1 MTTDRSDGG
10 MSPDTPAVE
19 RAVVFDM
26 VRRGAPLLP
35 LVVLGAALVW
45 GVHGALSAAFAVAI
59 VVVNLMAA
67 AFLLGWAA
75 RISPAMLMGTAL
87 FGFLG
92 RMVLVALAVLA
103 VKDQGWVDFTA
114 LAVTLLVTHIGL
126 LVWETRHVSA
136 SLAFPGLAPKREA
149 SP

>member
-1 MTTDRSDGG
+1 MTDTDQDSAKNV
-10 MSPDTPAVE
+10 PAETPAVE
-19 RAVVFDM
+19 RAVAFDM
-26 VRRGAPLLP
+26 VRRGAPVLP
-35 LVVLGAALVW
+35 LVVIVAGLVW
-45 GVHGALSAAFAVAI
+45 GVHGALSAAFSVAI
-59 VVVNLMAA
+59 VVVNLVAA
-67 AFLLGWAA
+67 AFMLGWAA

-87 FGFLG
+87 FGFLA

-103 VKDQGWVDFTA
+103 VKGQGWVDFTA

-149 SP
+149 